1 MIKQK
6 ILGTGLSGLV
16 GSRIVE
22 LLSDKF
28 EFENLDRKTGID
40 ITDFETVLDKI
51 SDSQASTVF
60 HLAAYTDVKAAEKEK
75 ELKENSQSWKINVIG
90 TQNVA
95 KACEKTGKKIIYV
108 STDLVIGGD
117 NMPEGGFTEDALPNP
132 LSWYAK
138 TKYEAE
144 KVIEKINS
152 PWLIARIAYPYRAFF
167 EKPDFVR
174 FFRDWLK
181 EGKTIFALTDRLITP
196 TFIDDLAFAFEAL
209 MEKDVTGIFHV
220 VGSQIISLQD
230 AVTMIAE
237 NFNLDKSLVKKT
249 TREEF
254 LVGRPPEPFS
264 SALSNAKIKQL
275 GINMHT
281 LEEGLHI
288 LKLNI

>member
-1 MIKQK
+1 
-6 ILGTGLSGLV
+6 
-16 GSRIVE
+16 
-22 LLSDKF
+22 
-28 EFENLDRKTGID
+28 
-40 ITDFETVLDKI
+40 
-51 SDSQASTVF
+51 
-60 HLAAYTDVKAAEKEK
+60 
-75 ELKENSQSWKINVIG
+75 
-90 TQNVA
+90 
-95 KACEKTGKKIIYV
+95 
-108 STDLVIGGD
+108 LVIGGD

-132 LSWYAK
+132 LSWYAI
-138 TKYEAE
+138 TKHEAE
-144 KVIEKINS
+144 KIIEKINS
-152 PWLIARIAYPYRAFF
+152 PWLIARIAYPYRASF

-174 FFRDWLK
+174 FFRDLLK
-181 EGKTIFALTDRLITP
+181 GGKEISVISDRLISP

-281 LEEGLHI
+281 FEEGLHI